1 MFHLELLQIFSKE
14 KSVSN
19 GEVKPPDKPPGGGGN
34 FIAAVIGICLLAG
47 CLIQANYQTLKVKVQ
62 SLPVTLDVEVDKRVD
77 RF

>member
-19 GEVKPPDKPPGGGGN
+19 SEVKPPGKPPGGGN

-62 SLPVTLDVEVDKRVD
+62 SPPVTLDVEVDKRVD